1 MKLGKRDLGMIN
13 SELIVIPRGSSE
25 DIVLK
30 MEAVQNFDEFD
41 KILTEPEPPYVTLS
55 DGTQTRD
62 IVDKDYLENLG
73 QFNAR
78 RLNYMVIKGLQ
89 NNEDLTWDRVK
100 IEEPET
106 WKEWTEEFREAKFSE
121 VEIRIVLN
129 AMHKANCLDEDYV
142 EEARMRFL
150 QKQATQKASS

>member
-1 MKLGKRDLGMIN
+1 MIN

>member
-13 SELIVIPRGSSE
+13 SELIVIPRGQGE

-41 KILTEPEPPYVTLS
+41 TILTEPEPPYVTLA
-55 DGTQTRD
+55 DGTKTRD

-78 RLNYMVIKGLQ
+78 RMHYMTIKGLE
-89 NNEDLTWDRVK
+89 NNEELSWDRVK
-100 IEEPET
+100 IEEPDT
-106 WKEWTEEFREAKFSE
+106 WKEWTEEFREANFSE
-121 VEIRIVLN
+121 VEIRLVLN

-150 QKQATQKASS
+150 QKQAMQKVKE